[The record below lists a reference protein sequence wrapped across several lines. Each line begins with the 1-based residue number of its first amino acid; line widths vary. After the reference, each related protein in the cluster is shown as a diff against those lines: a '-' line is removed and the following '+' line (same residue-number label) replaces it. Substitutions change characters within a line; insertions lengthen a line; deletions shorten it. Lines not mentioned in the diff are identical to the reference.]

1 MISKYFISRQF
12 TSKIP
17 LVYNKKGARIAV
29 YEAPSNISSEEANA
43 YINKEHDNF
52 MILTKIAYHPTVQN
66 PTIANRI
73 LETVN
78 PGEFRRIEKREDRR
92 RKDRA
97 IVRDFCKKI
106 LYIHEKQ
113 IPK

>member
-1 MISKYFISRQF
+1 MLNKYFISKYFS
-12 TSKIP
+12 TKIP
-17 LVYNKKGARIAV
+17 LIYNKKGARLAV
-29 YEAPSNISSEEANA
+29 YEPPSNLSPEEASS
-43 YINKEHDNF
+43 YINKEHDKF
-52 MILTKIAYHPTVQN
+52 MILTKIAYHPSFQN